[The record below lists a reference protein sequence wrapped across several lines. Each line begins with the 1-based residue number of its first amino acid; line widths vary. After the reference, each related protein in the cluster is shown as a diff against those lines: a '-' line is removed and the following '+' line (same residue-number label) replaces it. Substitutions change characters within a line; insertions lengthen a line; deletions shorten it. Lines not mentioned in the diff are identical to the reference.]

1 MLQKPKALNEVDAE
15 YDPLTD
21 TDSPYDDAL
30 VEIEY
35 RRPVDDDFT
44 LPPSLEK
51 QIEQGK
57 LVKRDL
63 PRQAEIDR
71 VMRRTNCKVL
81 HNIHLPLTLRDLQA
95 AYLQSPQFPGI
106 YIYLAQNRM
115 PKSRKDA
122 KCVAIASQDYML
134 LDSLLFKIVPD
145 KI

>member
-1 MLQKPKALNEVDAE
+1 M
-15 YDPLTD
+15 
-21 TDSPYDDAL
+21 
-30 VEIEY
+30 
-35 RRPVDDDFT
+35 DDDFT

-57 LVKRDL
+57 LVKCDL

-71 VMRRTNCKVL
+71 VMQCINCKVL
-81 HNIHLPLTLRDLQA
+81 CNIHLPLTLRDLQV
-95 AYLQSPQFPGI
+95 AYLQSPQFHGI